1 MIKLIENV
9 SNYIAGLNS
18 KKIILFCGILICFAY
33 INSLS
38 TYFILDDYSAV
49 VSNMHIREL
58 KLSNVLT
65 PMYREVNPDKF
76 KVPIYSRPIQ
86 ILSYAIDYRIWKL
99 NPFGYHL
106 MNMILHILNAIL
118 IFVLFSELFKNK
130 LCAFFGALLFGV
142 HPVFT
147 SAVTYISGR
156 ADVLLLLFSLL
167 MVICFIKSIKTW
179 GLVLSYYILS
189 LLCFVF
195 VLGSKETGFL
205 SVLFLIGIDKFI
217 YRYSTTKIKN
227 LIYVPYIFIFL
238 TWQLVKPVSLPG
250 FVLNIGGLKNI
261 LFMFVSMIKGIYTYA
276 ILSIIPYHLRMGR
289 SITVVYGLADKWFY
303 VAFFLLLV
311 SSIAIVRFRKNK
323 LFLYGLLWFC
333 VPLFI
338 QLLFNYFFARN
349 DNELLL
355 PEHNLY
361 FSYVGFLIILF
372 SFLLLP
378 RIQGWLTKYIAPV
391 FVIII
396 LCYTAFTVA
405 ENVKWGDEI
414 RLFNTMLEYNNNSK
428 FNYMAYANLGY
439 AYERIKNF
447 ERAETNFKLAAETS
461 ERNPYFYNIV
471 ASFYIRRNNLDKAL
485 DILLFSRDLDRNF
498 YQTNFLLGIV
508 YAQKGLI
515 GEARE
520 NFKSTLLIDPSNE
533 AAARYLELLKDK

>member
-250 FVLNIGGLKNI
+250 FVLNIGGLK
-261 LFMFVSMIKGIYTYA
+261 TYS
-276 ILSIIPYHLRMGR
+276 LC
-289 SITVVYGLADKWFY
+289 
-303 VAFFLLLV
+303 
-311 SSIAIVRFRKNK
+311 
-323 LFLYGLLWFC
+323 LFLW
-333 VPLFI
+333 
-338 QLLFNYFFARN
+338 
-349 DNELLL
+349 
-355 PEHNLY
+355 
-361 FSYVGFLIILF
+361 
-372 SFLLLP
+372 
-378 RIQGWLTKYIAPV
+378 
-391 FVIII
+391 
-396 LCYTAFTVA
+396 
-405 ENVKWGDEI
+405 
-414 RLFNTMLEYNNNSK
+414 
-428 FNYMAYANLGY
+428 
-439 AYERIKNF
+439 
-447 ERAETNFKLAAETS
+447 
-461 ERNPYFYNIV
+461 
-471 ASFYIRRNNLDKAL
+471 
-485 DILLFSRDLDRNF
+485 
-498 YQTNFLLGIV
+498 
-508 YAQKGLI
+508 
-515 GEARE
+515 
-520 NFKSTLLIDPSNE
+520 
-533 AAARYLELLKDK
+533 

>member
-461 ERNPYFYNIV
+461 ERNPYFYNIA